1 MSEPITQDDVQ
12 SWLYIV
18 ELMRGNAVQNQDDRL
33 VVEAVANI
41 SSGAGL
47 VNTNIPTDIVTL
59 IVNAIEV
66 GYASALND
74 VRDRDLEN
82 HGLGPIDI

>member
-1 MSEPITQDDVQ
+1 LAVH
-12 SWLYIV
+12 
-18 ELMRGNAVQNQDDRL
+18 RGAHAGQRCA
-33 VVEAVANI
+33 ESRRPPCRRSVANI